1 MYLSILIFPLL
12 GSFVSG
18 FLGRKIGVTGAHF
31 ITCTCLIISSL
42 LATFAFYEVGLCGSP
57 VVIHLSSWIESEIL
71 SIQWE
76 FLFDQLTVSMFIPV
90 LYISSLIHIF
100 STNYMAEDPH
110 NQRFFSYLSL
120 FTFFMLIL
128 VSGANYFVMFVGWE
142 GIGVVS
148 YLLINFWFTRIQA
161 NKAAILAFTM
171 NRVGDMGLSIGFFAL
186 VALFGS
192 LNYST
197 LFSLAPFMNST
208 AIDIIGLLLL
218 SGAMAKSA
226 QIPLHSWLPGSME
239 GPTPVSALIHAATLV
254 TAGLYL
260 LVRSSP
266 ILEYS
271 STALLVITLV
281 GASTAFFAAT
291 CGLVQNDLKRI
302 IAFSTISQLGY
313 MVMAVGLSQY
323 NVALM
328 HVVNHAFFK
337 ALLFLGAG
345 AVIHSFSDQQD
356 VRRLGGLINF
366 LPFTYTAMLV
376 GTLSLLATPWLTG
389 FYSKDLIIE
398 LAFAQYSFEGTFA
411 FILGSLTAGLTAF
424 YSFRLISLVFL
435 TKPNG
440 PKTSYLHSHEASLA
454 VIIPLFIL
462 ALFSIFFGYVFSD
475 LFVGIGTDFF
485 GNSIFIHPN
494 HINMVEAEFSM
505 DRLVKLLPSIL
516 SLLGAVLAVYLYHFT
531 PHLFFMDS
539 AIIRKIYTFLNGKY
553 LFDVIYNYYL
563 IGRGLQLGYF
573 VSKVLDRG
581 VIEFVGPYG
590 LSNTLNNTGN
600 NISKLDTGVITTYSL
615 YITLGLLSLVFL
627 VFSPILLDTSILNE
641 IRLLIIYLASL
652 LLLMIPF
659 TNSKS
664 TNKNNITNK
673 NLKFNLKHSG
683 LFKKEVNN
691 KFVSHIRGIH
701 TNSIL
706 HRDNYP
712 KNDSVSYVFA
722 LYLKGIEELKSLQN
736 SPALEQYI
744 EDTFRDFHTMF
755 PRFMEDDYIRIFFEN
770 KKYMDSVKNIIYSK
784 IKEEGLSPET
794 IELIK
799 DMSGH
804 THIERYFYYCVQKPE
819 YNNFVEAQLHS
830 SIKAQINK
838 KESEALLNTAS
849 SENVQPIL
857 EYTKDGVLVV
867 DLNRFKELN
876 FPEVISSTAET
887 IAPYTYIILTCVT
900 QLMLYKSVMRAYD
913 RVAENAIQ
921 KIKNPQAKMKAIQDH
936 LKDRQKHGVYW
947 SLLVILGIK
956 SIFELYRPCFPHN
969 VNINNTNNIT
979 TNNINDNSFL
989 FLVTFFKNSKKS
1001 IKFVI
1006 LAVIA
1011 IISYIFFIHWDR
1023 FNFYFNLFLSNYL
1036 IKAQIILILI
1046 LFFNIYYEIISI
1058 KILEKYS
1065 KLDKEPS
1072 LPYFYPSF
1080 IKNYLMYLYN
1090 LSRMKT
1096 ENLNLVILNRS
1107 NNLFFCVIFI
1117 LLLIFFI
1124 LLSII
1129 KY

>member
-42 LATFAFYEVGLCGSP
+42 LASIAFYEVGLCASP
-57 VVIHLSSWIESEIL
+57 VSIHLSSWLDSELL
-71 SIQWE
+71 SIKWE
-76 FLFDQLTVSMFIPV
+76 FLFDQLTVSMLLPV

-100 STNYMAEDPH
+100 STNYMSEDPH

-120 FTFFMLIL
+120 FTFFMLVL
-128 VSGANYFVMFVGWE
+128 VSGANYFVLFVGWE

-186 VALFGS
+186 LALFGS
-192 LNYST
+192 LNYSS

-271 STALLVITLV
+271 STALLVITLI
-281 GASTAFFAAT
+281 GACTAFFAAT

-398 LAFAQYSFEGTFA
+398 LAFAQYSFQGTFA

-440 PKTSYLHSHEASLA
+440 SKTNYLHSHEASLA

-475 LFVGIGTDFF
+475 LFVGIGSDFF
-485 GNSIFIHPN
+485 GNSIFINPN
-494 HINMVEAEFSM
+494 NINLVEAEFSL
-505 DRLVKLLPSIL
+505 DSTIKLLPSLL
-516 SLLGAVLAVYLYHFT
+516 SLAGAVLAVYLYHFT
-531 PHLFFMDS
+531 PNLFFMDS
-539 AIIRKIYTFLNGKY
+539 SITRKIYTFLNGKY
-553 LFDVIYNYYL
+553 LFDVLYNHFFISKGIQY
-563 IGRGLQLGYF
+563 GYF
-573 VSKVLDRG
+573 ISKVLDRG

-590 LSNTLNNTGN
+590 LSNNLNNTSF

-615 YITLGLLSLVFL
+615 YITLSLLSLVFL
-627 VFSPILLDTSILNE
+627 VFSPILLDTSMLNE

-652 LLLMIPF
+652 LLL
-659 TNSKS
+659 
-664 TNKNNITNK
+664 
-673 NLKFNLKHSG
+673 
-683 LFKKEVNN
+683 
-691 KFVSHIRGIH
+691 
-701 TNSIL
+701 
-706 HRDNYP
+706 Y
-712 KNDSVSYVFA
+712 
-722 LYLKGIEELKSLQN
+722 
-736 SPALEQYI
+736 SPY
-744 EDTFRDFHTMF
+744 
-755 PRFMEDDYIRIFFEN
+755 N
-770 KKYMDSVKNIIYSK
+770 KK
-784 IKEEGLSPET
+784 
-794 IELIK
+794 
-799 DMSGH
+799 
-804 THIERYFYYCVQKPE
+804 
-819 YNNFVEAQLHS
+819 
-830 SIKAQINK
+830 
-838 KESEALLNTAS
+838 
-849 SENVQPIL
+849 
-857 EYTKDGVLVV
+857 
-867 DLNRFKELN
+867 
-876 FPEVISSTAET
+876 
-887 IAPYTYIILTCVT
+887 
-900 QLMLYKSVMRAYD
+900 
-913 RVAENAIQ
+913 
-921 KIKNPQAKMKAIQDH
+921 
-936 LKDRQKHGVYW
+936 
-947 SLLVILGIK
+947 
-956 SIFELYRPCFPHN
+956 
-969 VNINNTNNIT
+969 
-979 TNNINDNSFL
+979 
-989 FLVTFFKNSKKS
+989 
-1001 IKFVI
+1001 
-1006 LAVIA
+1006 
-1011 IISYIFFIHWDR
+1011 
-1023 FNFYFNLFLSNYL
+1023 
-1036 IKAQIILILI
+1036 
-1046 LFFNIYYEIISI
+1046 
-1058 KILEKYS
+1058 
-1065 KLDKEPS
+1065 
-1072 LPYFYPSF
+1072 
-1080 IKNYLMYLYN
+1080 
-1090 LSRMKT
+1090 
-1096 ENLNLVILNRS
+1096 
-1107 NNLFFCVIFI
+1107 
-1117 LLLIFFI
+1117 
-1124 LLSII
+1124 
-1129 KY
+1129 